1 MTAQTFQSWETWE
14 EAKRNLAPCI
24 SADWL
29 TELDGCF
36 RFALSFHQMDRR
48 ANGDL
53 METHLVQV
61 LQVVIEGLGDY
72 DLDMLKVVALHDLL
86 EHTNCTMQIIQA
98 QFRGEISAHVEWLTI
113 PCKLAGDT
121 SIECKQEYFRV
132 LESAPE
138 AVKLLRLADR
148 VSTAQHL
155 LTFAPRSKKQRYM
168 QETRMFHMPL
178 ATPYPFF
185 RNWFQNWQIEHKD

>member
-1 MTAQTFQSWETWE
+1 MTVQSFQSWETWE
-14 EAKRNLAPCI
+14 EAKRTLTPRIASN
-24 SADWL
+24 WL
-29 TELDGCF
+29 NKLDDCF
-36 RFALSFHQMDRR
+36 RFALSFHQNDRR

-61 LQVVIEGLGDY
+61 LQVVVEGLGDY

-86 EHTNCTMQIIQA
+86 EHTNCTSEIIQD
-98 QFRGEISAHVEWLTI
+98 QFGKEISAQVEWLTI
-113 PCKLAGDT
+113 PCKLAGDI

-155 LTFAPRSKKQRYM
+155 LTFAPLSKKQRYM

-178 ATPYPFF
+178 AAPYPFF